1 MEVAAAITSNDV
13 GPIHMVDL
21 KSQYLRSKTAID
33 AAIQECIDLTTFIK
47 GPQVSRFEKELAAYL
62 DVSQVISCA
71 NGTDA
76 LQLAIMALDLKPN
89 DEIIIPAFTYIATAE
104 VIGLLG
110 LKPVVIDV
118 DPYTFNINAQLVAEA
133 ITPRTRAVV
142 PVHLFGQCADME
154 GILQLCRAHQI
165 AVVEDAAQAIGAGCT
180 FQNGSRLAAG
190 TMGDA
195 GTTSF
200 FPSKNLGCY
209 GDGGAVFSQSAEL
222 AHKVKMIAN
231 HGQARKYH
239 HEVIGI
245 NSRLDSLQAAILS
258 EKLNSLPQY
267 TLARQQAAALYDELL
282 GGIDGVEIPYRAAW
296 STHVFHQYTLKV
308 PAAQRDALKEYLR
321 QKGIPSMIYYPL
333 PLTRQKAYQSI
344 CRAVGE
350 LAVTHELCQRVLSI
364 PMHTELPEEQ
374 VAYIAQT
381 ISDFFA

>member
-1 MEVAAAITSNDV
+1 
-13 GPIHMVDL
+13 MVDL
-21 KSQYLRSKTAID
+21 RSQYLRNKGPID

-47 GPQVSRFEKELAAYL
+47 GPQVSRFEAQLAAYL
-62 DVSQVISCA
+62 NASQVISCA

-89 DEIIIPAFTYIATAE
+89 DEVIIPAFTYVATAE

-110 LKPVVIDV
+110 LRPVVIDV
-118 DPYTFNINAQLVAEA
+118 DPHTFNINAQLVAEA

-154 GILQLCRAHQI
+154 GILHLCRAHNI
-165 AVVEDAAQAIGAGCT
+165 AVIEDAAQAIGASCT
-180 FQNGSRLAAG
+180 FLNGSRSAAG

-209 GDGGAVFSQSAEL
+209 GDGGAVFTRSAEL
-222 AHKVKMIAN
+222 AQKVKMIAN
-231 HGQARKYH
+231 HGQARKYQ

-245 NSRLDSLQAAILS
+245 NSRLDSLQAAVLI
-258 EKLNSLPQY
+258 EKLNALPQY
-267 TLARQQAAALYDELL
+267 TQARQQTAALYDVLL
-282 GGIDGVEIPYRAAW
+282 SDIAGVEIPYRAAW

-308 PAAQRDALKEYLR
+308 PVAQRDALKEHLR

-333 PLTRQKAYQSI
+333 PLTRQIAYQSI

-350 LAVTHELCQRVLSI
+350 LAVTHDLCQRVLSI

-374 VAYIAQT
+374 VAYIAQS